1 MRRAGGPRGPQLQ
14 PDTAGEEIRAFAKE
28 RDWERFHTPKNLAM
42 ALAGEVGELVAEL
55 QWLEREELDEALA
68 PGTELHGRL
77 TAEVADVFIYLLR
90 LADTSDIDL
99 IAAARDKLRVNASRY
114 PVETARGTA
123 HKYSRLDG

>member
-1 MRRAGGPRGPQLQ
+1 MDHSCNLTPLV
-14 PDTAGEEIRAFAKE
+14 EEIQAFAKE

-55 QWLEREELDEALA
+55 QWLEREELGEVLA

-77 TAEVADVFIYLLR
+77 TGEVADVFIYLLR
-90 LADTSDIDL
+90 LADTSGIDL
-99 IAAARDKLRVNASRY
+99 IAAARDKLHVNASRY

-123 HKYSRLDG
+123 QKYSRLDG

>member
-1 MRRAGGPRGPQLQ
+1 MDHSRNLTPLV
-14 PDTAGEEIRAFAKE
+14 EEIRAFAQE

-77 TAEVADVFIYLLR
+77 TGEVADVFIYLLR
-90 LADTSDIDL
+90 LADTSGIDL
-99 IAAARDKLRVNASRY
+99 VAAARDKLRVNASRY